1 VNYSNEEFSDGK
13 GRTRHGSPKFYEML
27 EKMADIHDKKSHDY
41 ASNENP
47 FGNYHFAGTL
57 SQLFDNPDDAGFVGR
72 IGEKLF
78 RLANLENNWKKPT
91 NESIEDTEEDICVIT
106 LLWITDRR
114 GRRSQAK
121 TALGK
126 LVETIE
132 GPIENHDVV
141 GTKDDN
147 SRKTTQSRSKRNTR
161 TSARSKHRNLHV
173 HGRKSGKDSNKT
185 KRM

>member
-1 VNYSNEEFSDGK
+1 VSYSNEEFSDGK
-13 GRTRHGSPKFYEML
+13 GRTRHGSSKFYEML

-78 RLANLENNWKKPT
+78 RLANLENNWKTPS

-106 LLWITDRR
+106 LLWMTDRR
-114 GRRSQAK
+114 ERRS
-121 TALGK
+121 
-126 LVETIE
+126 
-132 GPIENHDVV
+132 
-141 GTKDDN
+141 
-147 SRKTTQSRSKRNTR
+147 RS
-161 TSARSKHRNLHV
+161 
-173 HGRKSGKDSNKT
+173 
-185 KRM
+185 